1 MAIDAIARNKAEALI
16 REQLVNTIQQ
26 DVPKSSTVMQL
37 GTRLANMT
45 SNQTLTANGRKS
57 EPWECVWTS

>member
-26 DVPKSSTVMQL
+26 DVPKSSTVMRWAPAL
-37 GTRLANMT
+37 
-45 SNQTLTANGRKS
+45 
-57 EPWECVWTS
+57 PI

>member
-1 MAIDAIARNKAEALI
+1 M
-16 REQLVNTIQQ
+16 NTIQQ

-45 SNQTLTANGRKS
+45 SNQTKIPVLSMAAAGLLGQR
-57 EPWECVWTS
+57 

>member
-26 DVPKSSTVMQL
+26 DVPQKL
-37 GTRLANMT
+37 HRHAAGHPPCKYDL
-45 SNQTLTANGRKS
+45 
-57 EPWECVWTS
+57 